1 MSLFDYIFRPSK
13 AKESQKALGEAKGY
27 FQTLT
32 AYQPVFTNW
41 CGCIY
46 ESELVRSAIDAR
58 ARHISKLKVSFTGSA
73 NPKLQAKM
81 RLAPNKFQS
90 YSQFLYRCSTILDN
104 TNNLFIT
111 PVFDE
116 SMVITGY
123 IPVLP
128 QNCTLVE
135 YKDEPWV
142 RYQFANGKI
151 GAVKLKEIALLTKFQ
166 YRSDFFGE
174 SNHALD
180 DTMKLIHVQN
190 QGIEE
195 AVKSSTTFRFLARM
209 DNFSKAGDLKK
220 ERERFV
226 ENNMASGSTGGLLLF
241 PNYYSDIKQINQT
254 AYTVDAPQREAIEE
268 NVYNYFGVNK
278 DIMQNRATAD
288 QLDAFFE
295 GCIEPFAIQL
305 SDALTMAMFSERER
319 AQGSKCLVTAN
330 RLQYMSTA
338 QKVQMAKELGDR
350 GAMTIDEIREL
361 FNYDPLPDGAGAFTP
376 IRGEYYNVQGEEE
389 NVGQE

>member
-1 MSLFDYIFRPSK
+1 MGLFDYIFRPSK
-13 AKESQKALGEAKGY
+13 AKESYKALNEAKGY

-41 CGCIY
+41 SGCIY

-111 PVFDE
+111 PVFDND
-116 SMVITGY
+116 MVITGY

-142 RYQFANGKI
+142 RYQFGNGKV
-151 GAVKLKEIALLTKFQ
+151 GAVRLKETALLTKFQ

-174 SNHALD
+174 SNNALNE
-180 DTMKLIHVQN
+180 TMKLIHVQN

-195 AVKSSTTFRFLARM
+195 AVKNSVTYRFMARM
-209 DNFSKAGDLKK
+209 DNFAKSSDLKK
-220 ERERFV
+220 EASRFV
-226 ENNMASGSTGGLLLF
+226 ENNMASGDGGLLLF
-241 PNYYSDIKQINQT
+241 PNYYSDIRQINTT
-254 AYTVDAPQREAIEE
+254 AYTVDAPQREAIEK
-268 NVYNYFGVNK
+268 NVYNYFGVNT
-278 DIMQNRATAD
+278 DILQNKAKSD
-288 QLDAFFE
+288 DLDAFFE

-305 SDALTMAMFSERER
+305 SDALSMCMFSERER

-350 GAMTIDEIREL
+350 GAITIDEIREL
-361 FNYDPLPDGAGAFTP
+361 FNYGPLPDGAGQFTP
-376 IRGEYYNVQGEEE
+376 IRGEYYNVQEE
-389 NVGQE
+389 NENGGQE

>member
-1 MSLFDYIFRPSK
+1 MGLFDYIFRPSK
-13 AKESQKALGEAKGY
+13 AKESQKALNESKGF

-32 AYQPVFTNW
+32 AYQPVFTTW
-41 CGCIY
+41 SGCIY

-58 ARHISKLKVSFTGSA
+58 ARHISKLKVSFIGSA
-73 NPKLQAKM
+73 NPRLQAKM

-90 YSQFLYRCSTILDN
+90 YPQFLYRCSTILDN

-116 SMVITGY
+116 SMTITGY

-142 RYQFANGKI
+142 RYQFGNGKI
-151 GAVKLKEIALLTKFQ
+151 GAVKLKETALLTKFQ

-180 DTMKLIHVQN
+180 ETMKLIHVQN

-195 AVKSSTTFRFLARM
+195 AVKNSVTYRFMARM
-209 DNFSKAGDLKK
+209 DNFTKAGDLKK

-226 ENNMASGSTGGLLLF
+226 DNNMSSGSEGGLLLF
-241 PNYYSDIKQINQT
+241 PNYYSDIKQINQS
-254 AYTVDAPQREAIEE
+254 AYTVDAPQREAIER
-268 NVYNYFGVNK
+268 NVYNYFGVNA
-278 DIMQNRATAD
+278 DIMQNKATAD

-319 AQGSKCLVTAN
+319 AQGSRCTVTAN

-350 GAMTIDEIREL
+350 GAITIDEIREL

-376 IRGEYYNVQGEEE
+376 IRGEYYDVKEE
-389 NVGQE
+389 NENADQE